1 MCFKRLLAR
10 LAGRQLI
17 GARARL
23 RLGAIAVVG
32 VVFALAGPQSA
43 GAQTFLE
50 ALTTT
55 YVNNPT
61 LRAAR
66 AELRAVDES
75 VAQALS
81 NWRPEISVDGF
92 GGAQYTDTQSDFF
105 SDKGGSQPRGG
116 ELNIVQPLYRGGR
129 TQSATNAAEAEVL
142 SQRARLKS
150 VEQDVLFDAT
160 VSYVDVWRDQ
170 SVLELNIN
178 NEQVLQRNLEASRDR
193 FEVGEITRTDVAQ
206 SESRLA
212 RATAE
217 RIAADG
223 NLNSSRAVFQRV
235 VGDYPG
241 QLTQPDPAAGL
252 PKQLEELTAISLD
265 NDPEVIASEFAENAA
280 RANVRTILGELLPS
294 ARLRGSLRYDDDQG
308 ISSTER
314 QQAEIIAEV
323 TIPLYQQGAA
333 SSRVRQ
339 ARQIAMQRRIEV
351 DEARSQARQDSIV
364 AWEVLVTNRAQ
375 IESFRSEVATAE
387 IALEGVRQE
396 NEVGERT
403 VLDVLDAEQ
412 ELLDAQVSLA
422 TARRDE
428 LVASYAM
435 LRAMGRFTAEDLGLD
450 VDLYDPAANYRDVRD
465 KWFGL
470 EIDDS
475 AQ

>member
-1 MCFKRLLAR
+1 
-10 LAGRQLI
+10 
-17 GARARL
+17 
-23 RLGAIAVVG
+23 
-32 VVFALAGPQSA
+32 
-43 GAQTFLE
+43 
-50 ALTTT
+50 
-55 YVNNPT
+55 
-61 LRAAR
+61 
-66 AELRAVDES
+66 
-75 VAQALS
+75 
-81 NWRPEISVDGF
+81 
-92 GGAQYTDTQSDFF
+92 
-105 SDKGGSQPRGG
+105 
-116 ELNIVQPLYRGGR
+116 
-129 TQSATNAAEAEVL
+129 VL

-150 VEQDVLFDAT
+150 VEQDILFDAT

-170 SVLELNIN
+170 SILELNIN

-280 RANVRTILGELLPS
+280 RANVRTVLGELLPS

-351 DEARSQARQDSIV
+351 DEARSQARQASIV

-412 ELLDAQVSLA
+412 ELLDAQVNLA

>member
-1 MCFKRLLAR
+1 
-10 LAGRQLI
+10 
-17 GARARL
+17 
-23 RLGAIAVVG
+23 VVG
-32 VVFALAGPQSA
+32 VVVALAGPGSA

-116 ELNIVQPLYRGGR
+116 ELNVIQPLYRGGR
-129 TQSATNAAEAEVL
+129 TESATNAAEAEVL

-150 VEQDVLFDAT
+150 VEQDVLFEAT

-212 RATAE
+212 RATAD

-223 NLNSSRAVFQRV
+223 NLSSSRAVFQRV

-252 PKQLEELTAISLD
+252 PKQLDELMAISLA

-280 RANVRTILGELLPS
+280 RADVRTVLGELLPS

-351 DEARSQARQDSIV
+351 DEARALARQGSIV

-412 ELLDAQVSLA
+412 ELLDAQVNLA

-435 LRAMGRFTAEDLGLD
+435 LRAMGRFTAEDLSLD

-475 AQ
+475 VE